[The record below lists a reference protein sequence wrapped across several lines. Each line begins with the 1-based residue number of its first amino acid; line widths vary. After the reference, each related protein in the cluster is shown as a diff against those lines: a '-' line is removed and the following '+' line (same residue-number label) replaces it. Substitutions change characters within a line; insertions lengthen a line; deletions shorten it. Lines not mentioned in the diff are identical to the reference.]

1 MGQVCSSGVSPEV
14 YLICFFSSTRGL
26 DSSTALE
33 FVRALR
39 IATDVGRAT
48 TVVTIYQAS
57 ESLYKLFDKVCI
69 IYAGRQIYFG
79 SAERARQYFIDMG
92 WEPAPRQTTADFLV
106 AVTDPLARTAR
117 PGWENRV
124 PRTPEEFVAYW
135 NKSQEGQANRA
146 DAESYLRAPEFG
158 AKGISYKESA
168 RAERAKTANHKSAYT
183 VSLAMQVRGIML
195 RRLQILRGDMAAQI
209 VMNVVFMIQAVIMGS
224 VFLNMSVATSAYFS
238 RGGVLFFAVL
248 FGALSGMVSRLLFL
262 SISVQKLTRFSI
274 GRDCRHVFAA
284 PDGCEAP
291 EGCYV

>member
-1 MGQVCSSGVSPEV
+1 MFLTFPASFL
-14 YLICFFSSTRGL
+14 YLIYGFSSTRGL

-79 SAERARQYFIDMG
+79 SADRARQYFIDMG

-106 AVTDPLARTAR
+106 AVTDPLARTPRA
-117 PGWENRV
+117 GWENRV

-135 NKSQEGQANRA
+135 NKSQEGQANRT
-146 DAESYLRAPEFG
+146 DAEAYIRAPEDHLT
-158 AKGISYKESA
+158 AKGQHYKESA
-168 RAERAKTANHKSAYT
+168 RAERATTASRKSAYT

-195 RRLQILRGDMAAQI
+195 RRIQILRGNMAAQI

-224 VFLNMSVATSAYFS
+224 VFLKMAPATSAYFS
-238 RGGVLFFAVL
+238 RGGVLFFSVL
-248 FGALSGMVSRLLFL
+248 FGALSGMVSSPLLCLHARRL
-262 SISVQKLTRFSI
+262 I
-274 GRDCRHVFAA
+274 
-284 PDGCEAP
+284 
-291 EGCYV
+291 